1 MTNIDYFLIA
11 VVVIS
16 ASIGAFRG
24 FLREAIALAAWIIGI
39 WLAWNHNEFVT
50 PYLGGALAQEPV
62 RSWSAR
68 AIVLVLVL
76 LVGTAVGAL
85 ANRFI
90 RTSIFSG
97 FDRLLGFGFGLL
109 RGLLILGMLGLLGQ
123 QLRLDG
129 EKWWARSQLMPYVES
144 IVGSLRSVV
153 GERLHTRGHTAE
165 PDLKT

>member
-1 MTNIDYFLIA
+1 MTQIDYFLLA

-16 ASIGAFRG
+16 AVIGAIRG
-24 FLREAIALAAWIIGI
+24 FWREAIALAAWIIGI
-39 WLAWNHNEFVT
+39 WLAWHHNDFVT
-50 PYLGGALAQEPV
+50 PYLGGALAAEPA

-76 LVGTAVGAL
+76 LVGTAAGAL
-85 ANRFI
+85 VNRFV

-109 RGLLILGMLGLLGQ
+109 RGLLILGMLGLLGH

-129 EKWWARSQLMPYVES
+129 EQWWARSQLMPYVES
-144 IVGSLRSVV
+144 IVSSLRAVV
-153 GERLHTRGHTAE
+153 ATR
-165 PDLKT
+165 